1 MDTLVEQRKHQ
12 RHPVH
17 FKSIFSTDGMRIEDG
32 CVLDLCLDGC
42 RMISG
47 TQLPPG
53 TVLELHI
60 RPEQHAPV
68 YVPAAVVRWTGDST
82 FGVQFNDLPEVES
95 ATLTRL
101 LYLLPSME
109 HAA

>member
-1 MDTLVEQRKHQ
+1 METLVEQRRYQ

-32 CVLDLCLDGC
+32 WVLDICLGGC
-42 RMISG
+42 RMLSG
-47 TQLPPG
+47 TQVPPG

-68 YVPAAVVRWTGDST
+68 YIPGAVVRWAGDST
-82 FGVQFNDLPEVES
+82 FGVEFNELPELES

-101 LYLLPSME
+101 LCLLPSLGQDR
-109 HAA
+109 

>member
-1 MDTLVEQRKHQ
+1 MVTLVEQRRYQ

-17 FKSIFSTDGMRIEDG
+17 FKSIFSVDGMRIEDG
-32 CVLDLCLDGC
+32 CVLDLCLGGC
-42 RMISG
+42 RIASEA
-47 TQLPPG
+47 QVPPG

-68 YVPAAVVRWTGDST
+68 YIPGAVVRWAGDSA
-82 FGVQFNDLPEVES
+82 FGVQFNALPEIES

-101 LYLLPSME
+101 LYLLPSLE
-109 HAA
+109 QDR

>member
-1 MDTLVEQRKHQ
+1 MDTLVEQRKYE

-32 CVLDLCLDGC
+32 YVLDLGLGGC
-42 RMISG
+42 RIMSG
-47 TQLPPG
+47 TQVPPG

-60 RPEQHAPV
+60 RPDQHAPV
-68 YVPAAVVRWTGDST
+68 YIPGAVVRWAGDSA
-82 FGVQFNDLPEVES
+82 FGVQFKDLPEIES

-101 LYLLPSME
+101 LCLLPSLGQYR
-109 HAA
+109 